1 MMLKI
6 LLSNKAA
13 EDLKNIGRYT
23 EERWGEDQRNRYLSK
38 LDDGIQTLA
47 KHPLTGPSCDEIL
60 SGYRKYYVGKHLI
73 FTTMTLPKY
82 RLAEFSMNE
91 WIFQPTLMS
100 TNSSNQNHI
109 RRE

>member
-23 EERWGEDQRNRYLSK
+23 EERWGKGQRNRYLSK

-47 KHPLTGPSCDEIL
+47 KQPLIGPSCDEIL

-73 FTTMTLPKY
+73 FYTYDTTQIYIVRILHERMD
-82 RLAEFSMNE
+82 FSAHVDE
-91 WIFQPTLMS
+91 
-100 TNSSNQNHI
+100 H
-109 RRE
+109 